1 LIDYSFDPLAS
12 KDVLKIAREY
22 EEKAT
27 GLGKKF
33 RDDLT
38 TVINLLREVPR
49 AAPVLRGN
57 IRRKSLDRF
66 PYSLMYAIEENEI
79 RIYAVM
85 HHRRRPEAWLKRF
98 PS

>member
-1 LIDYSFDPLAS
+1 MIGYSFDPLAS
-12 KDVLKIAREY
+12 KDVVEIALEY

-38 TVINLLREVPR
+38 AVIGLLREAPR
-49 AAPVLRGN
+49 AAPLLRGN

-66 PYSLMYAIEENEI
+66 PYSLIYAVEENEI
-79 RIYAVM
+79 RIYAVL
-85 HHRRRPEAWLKRF
+85 HRRRRPEAWLKRF

>member
-1 LIDYSFDPLAS
+1 MTGYSFDPLAA

-22 EEKAT
+22 EEKSS

-33 RDDLT
+33 RDDLA
-38 TVINLLREVPR
+38 TVINLLRSVPQ
-49 AAPVLRGN
+49 AAPVIRGN

-66 PYSLMYAIEENEI
+66 PYSLIYAIEENEI

-85 HHRRRPEAWLKRF
+85 HHRRRPDTWLKRL
-98 PS
+98 PE